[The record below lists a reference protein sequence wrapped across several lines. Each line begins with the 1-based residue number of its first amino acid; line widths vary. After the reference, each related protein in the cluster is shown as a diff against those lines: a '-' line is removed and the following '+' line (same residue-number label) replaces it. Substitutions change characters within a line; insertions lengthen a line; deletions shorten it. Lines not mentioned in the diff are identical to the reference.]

1 MAFAPAAM
9 ADIFQS
15 TLPLRRATRMA
26 WVYAWNSIHFNP
38 RSPCGE
44 RRAARMDILVRVLFQ
59 SMLPL
64 RRATCAACGSK
75 LAWVFQSTLPLRRA
89 TRLVQGVR
97 AYRHIS
103 IHAPLA
109 ESDGPVHAVLRNE
122 FIISIHAPLAE
133 SDYNISNEIG
143 ATRYFNPR
151 SPCGERP
158 KAGTTGRRWP
168 RFQSTFPLRGATVAS
183 LAFCWRLIFQSTFPL
198 RGATRS
204 GRQPVVP
211 HRISIHVPLVG
222 SDGKAGRRC
231 TVSTYFN
238 PRSPCGERPTA
249 QHMAPRPMD
258 FNPRSPCG
266 ERQATRPT
274 GTAHPQFQSTFPLRG
289 ATGRGRWHD
298 FHRIISIHVPLA
310 GNDSCATL
318 STCDCRFQSTLPLR
332 GATSGEWTT
341 WASSHY
347 FNPRSPCGE
356 RPSDIGS
363 MTEPFDFNPRS
374 PCGERRA
381 AGCSRC
387 AGRYFNPRSPCGE
400 RLAHIGLRRDIEGIS
415 IHAPLAGND
424 AWRSA
429 ARPPTRNF
437 NPRSPC
443 GERRFR
449 PRCPAWVPDF
459 NPRSPCGERRGC
471 YRLHNMC
478 ELISIHAPLAGSD
491 SRFCLT
497 PDIIMISIHAP
508 LAGSDPAGRD

>member
-1 MAFAPAAM
+1 
-9 ADIFQS
+9 
-15 TLPLRRATRMA
+15 MA

-298 FHRIISIHVPLA
+298 FHRIISIHAPLA

-332 GATSGEWTT
+332 GETFGYREHDRTLRFQSTLPLRGATRSGMLTLRGSVFQSTLPLRGTT
-341 WASSHY
+341 CAHRSAPGYRGYFNPRSPCGERRVAFRGSATDAQFQSTLPLRGTTRDLSTGKTITKFQSTLPLRGATGVHRTGTAFHIFQSTLPLRGATRGPTFLMTVLTISIHAPLAGSDRRPTARPSAMCY

-356 RPSDIGS
+356 RP
-363 MTEPFDFNPRS
+363 T
-374 PCGERRA
+374 
-381 AGCSRC
+381 
-387 AGRYFNPRSPCGE
+387 
-400 RLAHIGLRRDIEGIS
+400 
-415 IHAPLAGND
+415 
-424 AWRSA
+424 
-429 ARPPTRNF
+429 
-437 NPRSPC
+437 
-443 GERRFR
+443 
-449 PRCPAWVPDF
+449 
-459 NPRSPCGERRGC
+459 
-471 YRLHNMC
+471 
-478 ELISIHAPLAGSD
+478 
-491 SRFCLT
+491 
-497 PDIIMISIHAP
+497 
-508 LAGSDPAGRD
+508 DPG

>member
-1 MAFAPAAM
+1 MKCW
-9 ADIFQS
+9 
-15 TLPLRRATRMA
+15 L
-26 WVYAWNSIHFNP
+26 
-38 RSPCGE
+38 
-44 RRAARMDILVRVLFQ
+44 
-59 SMLPL
+59 
-64 RRATCAACGSK
+64 
-75 LAWVFQSTLPLRRA
+75 
-89 TRLVQGVR
+89 
-97 AYRHIS
+97 YRG
-103 IHAPLA
+103 LN
-109 ESDGPVHAVLRNE
+109 D
-122 FIISIHAPLAE
+122 
-133 SDYNISNEIG
+133 
-143 ATRYFNPR
+143 FNPR

-211 HRISIHVPLVG
+211 HRISIHVPLAG

-298 FHRIISIHVPLA
+298 FHRIISIHAPLA

-332 GATSGEWTT
+332 GATRSGMLTLRGSVFQSTLPLRGATFATIHPITDIIFQSTLPLRGATRALTMLGVDNTFQSTLPLRGATRTKQTAPRRRQDFNPRSPYGERP
-341 WASSHY
+341 ACSGRRIAGAY

-356 RPSDIGS
+356 RH
-363 MTEPFDFNPRS
+363 
-374 PCGERRA
+374 
-381 AGCSRC
+381 
-387 AGRYFNPRSPCGE
+387 
-400 RLAHIGLRRDIEGIS
+400 AHFWALSCQSLFQSTLPLRG
-415 IHAPLAGND
+415 A
-424 AWRSA
+424 
-429 ARPPTRNF
+429 T
-437 NPRSPC
+437 
-443 GERRFR
+443 
-449 PRCPAWVPDF
+449 
-459 NPRSPCGERRGC
+459 
-471 YRLHNMC
+471 
-478 ELISIHAPLAGSD
+478 
-491 SRFCLT
+491 
-497 PDIIMISIHAP
+497 
-508 LAGSDPAGRD
+508 